1 MIPKIFIPREV
12 VLTTRTN
19 IAVRRTVPHRDLRRI
34 GAWIFVDH
42 FGPTTQTDGMVVA
55 AHPHTGL
62 QTVTWLFEGRVE
74 HRDSIG
80 SEQVIEPG
88 QVNFMTAGRGIA
100 HSELSTR
107 TAGNLHAVQLW
118 LALPDDVRHMA
129 PMFEHRADLPVVN
142 VGGATVTVFAGTL
155 LGGTSPAT
163 MFTDSFGAEIAL
175 KRGATITIPIDHA
188 HEAGVLVAEGSAIV
202 NRVDTAH
209 TELAFVE
216 PGGSS
221 VTISS
226 TEGARLV
233 LLGGSPFTERLVMWW
248 NFVERTHAE
257 IREAREQWNAEDPRF
272 GSFPDHISGRNPAP
286 DLPNVTLQP
295 RG

>member
-1 MIPKIFIPREV
+1 MPRDV

-80 SEQVIEPG
+80 SIQVIEPG
-88 QVNFMTAGRGIA
+88 QVNFMTAGLGIS
-100 HSELSTR
+100 HSELSAR
-107 TAGNLHAVQLW
+107 TDGNLHAVQLW
-118 LALPDDVRHMA
+118 LALPAEARHIA
-129 PMFEHRADLPVVN
+129 PMFEHRTDLPVLSID
-142 VGGATVTVFAGTL
+142 GATVTVFAGTF

-163 MFTDSFGAEIAL
+163 RFTDSFGAEMVL
-175 KRGATITIPIDHA
+175 EPGATLTIPVDPA
-188 HEAGVLVAEGSAIV
+188 HEVGVLVAEGSTVV
-202 NRVDTAH
+202 NGVDTSH

-216 PGGSS
+216 PGGDM
-221 VTISS
+221 VTVSS
-226 TEGARLV
+226 TDGARLIV
-233 LLGGSPFTERLVMWW
+233 LGGSPFTEQLVMWW

-257 IREAREQWNAEDPRF
+257 IREAREQWNAGDSRF
-272 GSFPDHISGRNPAP
+272 GSFTDHIGGRIPAP

-295 RG
+295 RV

>member
-1 MIPKIFIPREV
+1 MIPREV

-62 QTVTWLFEGRVE
+62 QTVTWLFEGEVE

-80 SEQVIEPG
+80 SVQVIAPG

-100 HSELSTR
+100 HSELSSR
-107 TAGNLHAVQLW
+107 TDGNLHAVQLW
-118 LALPDDVRHMA
+118 LALPESDRNRE
-129 PMFEHRADLPVVN
+129 PMFEHRAELPVFDID
-142 VGGATVTVFAGTL
+142 GATITVFAGSV
-155 LGGTSPAT
+155 LGHASPAT
-163 MFTDSFGAEIAL
+163 MFTDSFGAEVLIPA
-175 KRGATITIPIDHA
+175 GASIEIPIDIT
-188 HEAGVLVAEGSAIV
+188 HEAGVLVVDGSATV
-202 NRVDTAH
+202 NGAETAT
-209 TELAFVE
+209 TELAFAEVGAGMIRIE
-216 PGGSS
+216 SA
-221 VTISS
+221 T
-226 TEGARLV
+226 GARAV
-233 LLGGSPFTERLVMWW
+233 VLGGTPFAEQLVMWW

-257 IREAREQWNAEDPRF
+257 IRDAREQWEAGDPRF
-272 GSFPDHISGRNPAP
+272 GEFSDHIGGRIPAP
-286 DLPNVTLQP
+286 ELPNVTLQP

>member
-1 MIPKIFIPREV
+1 MSTRIVVPREV

-62 QTVTWLFEGRVE
+62 QTVTWLFEGSVE
-74 HRDSIG
+74 HRDSVG
-80 SEQVIEPG
+80 SVQQIEPG

-100 HSELSTR
+100 HSEISAKT
-107 TAGNLHAVQLW
+107 TGNLHAVQLW
-118 LALPDDVRHMA
+118 LALPDAVRHTE
-129 PMFEHRADLPVVN
+129 PFFEHRAALPVVSA
-142 VGGATVTVFAGTL
+142 GGATVTVFAGTL
-155 LGGTSPAT
+155 LGVTSPAT
-163 MFTDSFGAEIAL
+163 MFTDSFGAEIILRA
-175 KRGATITIPIDHA
+175 GATMTVPLDSA
-188 HEAGVLVAEGSAIV
+188 HEVGVLVVDGSAEV
-202 NRVDTAH
+202 NGVETDT

-221 VTISS
+221 VTIS
-226 TEGARLV
+226 TFYGARV
-233 LLGGSPFTERLVMWW
+233 ILLGGSPFTERLVMWW

-272 GSFPDHISGRNPAP
+272 GIFADNIGGRIPAP
-286 DLPNVTLQP
+286 ELPNVTLQP